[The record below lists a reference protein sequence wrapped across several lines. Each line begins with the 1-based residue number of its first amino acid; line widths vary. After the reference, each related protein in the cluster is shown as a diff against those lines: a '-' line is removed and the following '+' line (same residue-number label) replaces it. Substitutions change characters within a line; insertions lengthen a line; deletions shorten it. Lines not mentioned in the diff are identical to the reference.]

1 MAGRKNNRNHGNA
14 VQLRRQYVDS
24 RHGQLHLVTA
34 YPQSGGFDE
43 RTALLLLHGDG
54 GSGLEFRAVAAR
66 LGTDRSVYAPDL
78 PGSGNSDGP
87 ARPTV
92 ADQAAALADLLDALR
107 LKEVDAV
114 GTGRGVL
121 VALELAAL
129 RPRQLRRL
137 AIAGQPPAGGTSRP
151 MLQLA
156 ADPARST
163 DAAAA
168 AIVAEIRGFFDR

>member
-43 RTALLLLHGDG
+43 RTPVLMLHGEG
-54 GSGLEFRAVAAR
+54 GSGADFRETAAR
-66 LGTDRSVYAPDL
+66 LGSDRSVYAPDL
-78 PGSGNSDGP
+78 PGCGNSDGP
-87 ARPTV
+87 ARPSV

-114 GTGRGVL
+114 STGRGVL

-163 DAAAA
+163 DDAAA